1 MRGLHTMMMLLLLT
15 LPIRKLSLLQI
26 EGLILGA
33 SLLVAWYVPLLGAGI
48 LRPIEKIGAPF
59 AARKSL
65 VILAIAVAA
74 IVVRISMLWLT
85 PVPVPAAHDEFSY
98 LLAADTFAHGRLT
111 NPPHPM
117 WIFLDTIHVNQHPTY
132 MSKYPPAQ
140 GAVLAI
146 GMLLGHPWIGVL
158 LSMAGMCAAITWM
171 LQGWFPAE
179 WAVLGGALVLVQFSV
194 FNYWVDSYWGGAVA
208 AIGGALVMGS
218 LPRIFQHQRP
228 RDAIWLG
235 LGAAI
240 LANSRPFEG
249 FVFCLPVAAAL
260 GWWLL
265 KPSCCSWRVTFPRV
279 ILPLSS
285 V

>member
-117 WIFLDTIHVNQHPTY
+117 WIFLDTIQVNQHPTY

-140 GAVLAI
+140 GAVL
-146 GMLLGHPWIGVL
+146 
-158 LSMAGMCAAITWM
+158 
-171 LQGWFPAE
+171 
-179 WAVLGGALVLVQFSV
+179 
-194 FNYWVDSYWGGAVA
+194 
-208 AIGGALVMGS
+208 
-218 LPRIFQHQRP
+218 
-228 RDAIWLG
+228 
-235 LGAAI
+235 
-240 LANSRPFEG
+240 
-249 FVFCLPVAAAL
+249 
-260 GWWLL
+260 
-265 KPSCCSWRVTFPRV
+265 
-279 ILPLSS
+279 
-285 V
+285 